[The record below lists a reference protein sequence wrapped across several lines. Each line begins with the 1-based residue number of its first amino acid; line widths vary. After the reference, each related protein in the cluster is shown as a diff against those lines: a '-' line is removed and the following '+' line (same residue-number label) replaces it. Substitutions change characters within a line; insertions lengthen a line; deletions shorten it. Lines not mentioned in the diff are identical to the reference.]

1 MGSESATL
9 TLSAHVSNDDRIPR
23 SFRMKNTLLDA
34 AGLEVASSLSELTD
48 LDPGQGIRL
57 MTRMIVMAAFIVDSG
72 DTIPVYH

>member
-1 MGSESATL
+1 
-9 TLSAHVSNDDRIPR
+9 
-23 SFRMKNTLLDA
+23 MKNTLLDA